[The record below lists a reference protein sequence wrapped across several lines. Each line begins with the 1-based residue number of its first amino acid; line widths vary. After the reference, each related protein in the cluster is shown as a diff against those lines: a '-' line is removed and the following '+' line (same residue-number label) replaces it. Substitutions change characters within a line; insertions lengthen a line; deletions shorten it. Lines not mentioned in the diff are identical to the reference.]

1 MSRLERKYD
10 DLRTTSEH
18 ILPQF
23 QLDSELL
30 AKRASEE
37 AVRRVEDRQREMAQ
51 SQEQTEDKVRELQHE
66 LKLERHR
73 RKLLQVIVLSGRLC
87 YYFDIAGS
95 S

>member
-73 RKLLQVIVLSGRLC
+73 RKLLQVVRSLYIHFQGNLWL
-87 YYFDIAGS
+87 
-95 S
+95 